1 MNLRAEQKELTR
13 RKVLTAVLE
22 LVAEGSLDDLS
33 VPAVARR
40 SGVSVATIYRY
51 FPTRDDLLAA
61 AADEPSRVALD
72 MHPLDP
78 AEPDPLAAF
87 QRSMWHSFATN
98 MALLRHQIS
107 SESGREMR
115 DARLDRS
122 RRRLADHVRERGV
135 DPDSAAGRRLV
146 SLLLL
151 TSGSLALVELHDRQG
166 LAVDDAIEA
175 SRWAADVLIEAS
187 RSEIGSAHDRED
199 REARP

>member
-1 MNLRAEQKELTR
+1 MSLRAEQKELTR
-13 RKVLTAVLE
+13 RKVLTAVLD
-22 LVAEGSLDDLS
+22 LVAEGSLDELS

-51 FPTRDDLLAA
+51 FPTRDDLLVA

-72 MHPLDP
+72 AYPLDP

-87 QRSMWHSFATN
+87 QRSMWQSFATN

-107 SESGREMR
+107 SDSGREMR
-115 DARLDRS
+115 EARLERS
-122 RRRLADHVRERGV
+122 RARLSDHVRERGV
-135 DPDSAAGRRLV
+135 DPESAAGRRLV

-166 LAVDDAIEA
+166 LSVDDAVEA
-175 SRWAADVLIEAS
+175 SLWAADVLIEAS
-187 RSEIGSAHDRED
+187 RSEIASEHPRQDR
-199 REARP
+199 P